1 MQSPRLGL
9 VPLALGLAFLCAA
22 CSDAPNYAPSRQN
35 YTAGPSQQ
43 LSCVPNLDGVIDANE
58 LQPDIGVPLSYLVSP
73 AGKERT
79 VDVAGTVD
87 ANGDHQWDMSIDYAT
102 DQAAHIEAQTI
113 SGKWYASS
121 FPDSAFVVPFD
132 VADTTEQ
139 VLSEDDDAL
148 SLLGLASHDP
158 NPSSG
163 KTLIVYQTPVT
174 LLTFPLKPGVAFT
187 STGTI
192 VNGMLDGLPYA
203 GKDVY
208 SVSDDAI
215 GELILPQVTFSQ
227 VHRVRTTVTNEPAV
241 GANTSQEQ
249 VSFYFECFSEVA
261 RATSLPN
268 ETAANFTTASEVRR
282 LGFNQ

>member
-1 MQSPRLGL
+1 MQRAL
-9 VPLALGLAFLCAA
+9 VFSFALALAVTTAA
-22 CSDAPNYAPSRQN
+22 CSDAANHAPSRQD
-35 YTAGPSQQ
+35 YTGGPSQK
-43 LSCVPNLDGVIDANE
+43 LSCVPNLDGVIDASE
-58 LQPDIGVPLSYLVSP
+58 LGPDIGVPLSYLVSP
-73 AGKERT
+73 PGTERT

-87 ANGDHQWDMSIDYAT
+87 ANGNHHWDMSIDYAS
-102 DQAAHIEAQTI
+102 DQVAHIEAASI

-121 FPDSAFVVPFD
+121 FPSSAFVVPFD
-132 VADTTEQ
+132 AADTTEQ
-139 VLSEDDDAL
+139 ILSEDDHAL

-163 KTLIVYQTPVT
+163 KTLLVYQAPVT
-174 LLTFPLKPGVAFT
+174 LLTFPLKPGVKFT

-208 SVSDDAI
+208 SVADDAI
-215 GELILPQVTFSQ
+215 GELVLPQVTFSQ

-241 GANTSQEQ
+241 GKTTSQEQ

-261 RATSLPN
+261 RITSLPN
-268 ETAANFTTASEVRR
+268 ETKANFTTASQVRR
-282 LGFNQ
+282 LGFDQ